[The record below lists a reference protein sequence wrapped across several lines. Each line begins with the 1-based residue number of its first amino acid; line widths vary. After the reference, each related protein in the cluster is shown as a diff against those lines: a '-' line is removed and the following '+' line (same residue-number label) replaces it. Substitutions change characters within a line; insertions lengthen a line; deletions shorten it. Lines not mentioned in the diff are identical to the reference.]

1 MNNIRNEYKIS
12 LKVKKIIPESYFK
25 TILANYNHYFTS
37 AAMCFITTPIGEQ
50 KIFLN
55 IYLNALIS
63 VETFI
68 ELCSIL
74 YKLNFIMMVSHQS
87 IRLEFVKELDM
98 NNHKLKPLLIQQIQ
112 SDKEPIIVEEPKECE
127 ICFNGLCNKVL
138 TCKCCR
144 KTICIDCCNN
154 LPSREIR
161 LMVNED
167 IVNDITKDFDTE
179 CEGIP
184 QPTITYEQTILN
196 H

>member
-74 YKLNFIMMVSHQS
+74 SFIKHSYEDNIKMKDTRTNEIVYSLLPMYNKNFTHKIKRHYKKIF
-87 IRLEFVKELDM
+87 
-98 NNHKLKPLLIQQIQ
+98 
-112 SDKEPIIVEEPKECE
+112 
-127 ICFNGLCNKVL
+127 
-138 TCKCCR
+138 
-144 KTICIDCCNN
+144 
-154 LPSREIR
+154 
-161 LMVNED
+161 
-167 IVNDITKDFDTE
+167 
-179 CEGIP
+179 
-184 QPTITYEQTILN
+184 
-196 H
+196 